1 MTCLKLQRGAVLG
14 PRCQLLQLGHV
25 AFGAPFLHTEGASS
39 SQATTL
45 PAGMRLR
52 GLAASAPPGTAP
64 KVFNHLVQPC

>member
-25 AFGAPFLHTEGASS
+25 ASGAPCLHTEGASGS
-39 SQATTL
+39 PATTL

-52 GLAASAPPGTAP
+52 ELAASAPPGTAQN
-64 KVFNHLVQPC
+64 VFNHPVQPV